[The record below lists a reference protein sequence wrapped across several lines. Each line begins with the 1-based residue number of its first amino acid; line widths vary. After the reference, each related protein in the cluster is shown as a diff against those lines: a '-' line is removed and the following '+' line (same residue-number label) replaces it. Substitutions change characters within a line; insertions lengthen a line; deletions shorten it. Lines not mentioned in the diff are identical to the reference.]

1 MARDRNKARKQ
12 RLRYGI
18 RKKLHGTADRPR
30 MCVFR
35 SNTHTY
41 VQIINDEAGHTL
53 VSVSS
58 NEKGFSGEGK
68 IGVASEVGKRAAE
81 RAAEKGISSV
91 VFDRNIYRFHGRVKA
106 IAEGA
111 REGGLKF

>member
-12 RLRYGI
+12 RLRYSI

-41 VQIINDEAGHTL
+41 VQLVNDETGHTL
-53 VSVSS
+53 VSASS
-58 NEKGFSGEGK
+58 TEKDFNAGGRLDTAK
-68 IGVASEVGKRAAE
+68 EVGKKAAE
-81 RAAEKGISSV
+81 RAAEKGISTV
-91 VFDRNIYRFHGRVKA
+91 VFDRNIYRYHGRVKA

-111 REGGLKF
+111 REAGLKF

>member
-18 RKKLHGTADRPR
+18 RSKLHGTAERPR

-41 VQIINDEAGHTL
+41 VQLVNDESGHTL
-53 VSVSS
+53 ISASS
-58 NEKGFSGEGK
+58 TEKDFSATGRLDIAK
-68 IGVASEVGKRAAE
+68 EVGKLAAE
-81 RAAEKGISSV
+81 RAAEKGISTV
-91 VFDRNIYRFHGRVKA
+91 VFDRNVYRFHGRVKA
-106 IAEGA
+106 IADGA
-111 REGGLKF
+111 REAGLKF